1 MFYKNQI
8 KSLVGIV
15 LTLYSQFELLSNRM
29 FFFRI
34 SIHILRKEKKLSR
47 VVFIAVTFRENHCDS
62 D

>member
-34 SIHILRKEKKLSR
+34 SIHILRKEKNCQELYLLQ
-47 VVFIAVTFRENHCDS
+47 
-62 D
+62 